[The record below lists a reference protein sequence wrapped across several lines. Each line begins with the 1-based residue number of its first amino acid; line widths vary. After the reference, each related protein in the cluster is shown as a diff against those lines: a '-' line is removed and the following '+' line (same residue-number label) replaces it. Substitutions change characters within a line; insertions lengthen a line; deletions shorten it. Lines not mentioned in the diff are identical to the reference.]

1 MAETKL
7 PSLLCYAQ
15 TWADR
20 SLRGQSARGQSQQS
34 SEIVKTNLDERSLR
48 ILSCLKQTYIW
59 ALHCVSQ
66 YPQNLKKGK
75 DLTAA
80 IYTGCPTNPKLLMIN
95 SFALTGT
102 PKPDT
107 AVFSFLTVK
116 LTVLTGLKIISS
128 ITGRWGVWRGRQA
141 SEVM

>member
-15 TWADR
+15 TWGDR
-20 SLRGQSARGQSQQS
+20 SLRGQSNRGQSQQR

-66 YPQNLKKGK
+66 YIYFFFFGGVDFLS
-75 DLTAA
+75 LT
-80 IYTGCPTNPKLLMIN
+80 NKIN
-95 SFALTGT
+95 QKETHHSL
-102 PKPDT
+102 PN
-107 AVFSFLTVK
+107 
-116 LTVLTGLKIISS
+116 
-128 ITGRWGVWRGRQA
+128 
-141 SEVM
+141 

>member
-15 TWADR
+15 TWGDR
-20 SLRGQSARGQSQQS
+20 SLRGQSNRGQSQQR

-66 YPQNLKKGK
+66 Y
-75 DLTAA
+75 
-80 IYTGCPTNPKLLMIN
+80 IYL
-95 SFALTGT
+95 F
-102 PKPDT
+102 
-107 AVFSFLTVK
+107 FFW
-116 LTVLTGLKIISS
+116 
-128 ITGRWGVWRGRQA
+128 WG
-141 SEVM
+141 

>member
-1 MAETKL
+1 MGNISPSPSHPVSFL
-7 PSLLCYAQ
+7 PPQALVSPSQ
-15 TWADR
+15 THR
-20 SLRGQSARGQSQQS
+20 R
-34 SEIVKTNLDERSLR
+34 
-48 ILSCLKQTYIW
+48 
-59 ALHCVSQ
+59 H
-66 YPQNLKKGK
+66 LKKGK

-95 SFALTGT
+95 SFALTGS

-116 LTVLTGLKIISS
+116 LTVLTALKIISS
-128 ITGRWGVWRGRQA
+128 ITGRWGVWRGREA

>member
-15 TWADR
+15 TWGDR
-20 SLRGQSARGQSQQS
+20 SLRGQSNRGQSQQR

-66 YPQNLKKGK
+66 Y
-75 DLTAA
+75 
-80 IYTGCPTNPKLLMIN
+80 IYLFFLVGLIFCHLQTKSTRRKPIILSQTRSLPHGAC
-95 SFALTGT
+95 SFEYVQPWFAHHSD
-102 PKPDT
+102 PSPP
-107 AVFSFLTVK
+107 
-116 LTVLTGLKIISS
+116 
-128 ITGRWGVWRGRQA
+128 
-141 SEVM
+141 